1 MKAMKEQTV
10 HIIDDEEA
18 VRDSLAI
25 FLETVGFPV
34 VSYASA
40 EEFLEASEAGIDGLI
55 LVDARMPG
63 LNGFGLLDEL
73 MMSDLELPVVMIS
86 GHGDDEFV
94 ERALQKGAVGFVQKP
109 FTEERLLEAI
119 RQGLSGTGEESGE

>member
-1 MKAMKEQTV
+1 MKEKTV

-18 VRDSLAI
+18 VRDSLEI

-34 VSYASA
+34 RSYASA
-40 EEFLEASEAGIDGLI
+40 EEFLDARNPGIDGLI

-63 LNGFGLLDEL
+63 LNGFELLDEL
-73 MMSDLELPVVMIS
+73 MVSDIDLPVVMIS

-109 FTEERLLEAI
+109 FTDERLLEAI
-119 RQGLSGTGEESGE
+119 RQGLSDTGEELGE